1 MASVTQVIGEACAEQ
16 VLSDDIIS
24 SEIAA
29 KAAAP
34 AIERIAGTRILRGGA
49 GWRGI
54 ALRLANG
61 SRSETCFEL
70 ALTAGDGRSISIATI
85 DEEDAVALWRDCGK
99 ASQLPLILETGDGV
113 QSEPYPMLGPLQ
125 LGAIRIRRR
134 HALLAGRRPRFLARR
149 KTTRLADNPVMVV
162 GVTMFE

>member
-1 MASVTQVIGEACAEQ
+1 MASVTQVVGEACAEQ
-16 VLSDDIIS
+16 GLLDDT
-24 SEIAA
+24 IAT
-29 KAAAP
+29 KAAPKP
-34 AIERIAGTRILRGGA
+34 AIERIAGTRILRGSE

-61 SRSETCFEL
+61 STSETCFEL
-70 ALTAGDGRSISIATI
+70 ALTAGDGRSISIAVI

-99 ASQLPLILETGDGV
+99 ASKMPLLLETGDGAL
-113 QSEPYPMLGPLQ
+113 SEPYPMLGPLQ

-149 KTTRLADNPVMVV
+149 KTTRLADNPVVV
-162 GVTMFE
+162 NGAAMFE

>member
-1 MASVTQVIGEACAEQ
+1 MASVTQVIGEACAAQ
-16 VLSDDIIS
+16 DLSDDT
-24 SEIAA
+24 IAT
-29 KAAAP
+29 KAAPKPAP
-34 AIERIAGTRILRGGA
+34 AIERIAGTRILRGGD

-70 ALTAGDGRSISIATI
+70 ALTAGDGRSISIAVI

-99 ASQLPLILETGDGV
+99 ASQMPLLLETGDGAL
-113 QSEPYPMLGPLQ
+113 SEPYPMLGPLQ
-125 LGAIRIRRR
+125 LGTIRIRRR

-149 KTTRLADNPVMVV
+149 KTTRLADNPVVV
-162 GVTMFE
+162 NGSAMFD